1 MSDILYLIDED
12 GKRLKTHFKLL
23 LLSIVKRVMSRILIK
38 LLWNPP
44 PPFLFSPTSRVKK
57 KPGLSSSG
65 ILIVW
70 QLKKWLTFPEFT
82 GLRRIIRLVPWQLT
96 GPVSDNVARC
106 SQVHNVFTG
115 CLPFVLYQLRAFL
128 TCLWPT
134 DERDWFTQSG

>member
-1 MSDILYLIDED
+1 MD
-12 GKRLKTHFKLL
+12 
-23 LLSIVKRVMSRILIK
+23 
-38 LLWNPP
+38 PP
-44 PPFLFSPTSRVKK
+44 PLPFFPNIPGKK

-128 TCLWPT
+128 TCFMAYRREGLIYPVGLSFWPVLYCRSMACLTILPVSLWQT
-134 DERDWFTQSG
+134 NW

>member
-44 PPFLFSPTSRVKK
+44 PPLPFFPNIPGKK
-57 KPGLSSSG
+57 KPWLV
-65 ILIVW
+65 IFRNTNRMTI
-70 QLKKWLTFPEFT
+70 KKWLTFPEFT

-134 DERDWFTQSG
+134 DERD